1 MGSVHRLEESVAW
14 HQPRRASFVFTTYTG
29 GPLMARN
36 VVRSFQQILTTK
48 AGLRHQRFH
57 DLHHGCAS
65 LLAAS
70 GASLTEAKEIL
81 GHSQIAVTAN
91 LYTHIYDRA
100 KREAMDRMDA
110 VLA

>member
-1 MGSVHRLEESVAW
+1 M
-14 HQPRRASFVFTTYTG
+14 FTTHTG

-36 VVRSFQQILTTK
+36 VIRSFHGVLRE

-57 DLHHGCAS
+57 DLRHGCAS

-81 GHSQIAVTAN
+81 GHSQIAITAN

-110 VLA
+110 VLSQS